1 MVSLPG
7 WTFSDSCPFC
17 HLFILFVFCF
27 FIFVFAL
34 VCLLYF
40 ALLLVVIAV
49 VLCLLSPV
57 CFFSY
62 FLPVV
67 VRAVRCCSLLF
78 STAFVLFASFAL
90 DIQALFGTC
99 CLLSSSVFCFLCAF
113 RLCFVPAV
121 CCRSW
126 LFVFCSLTFAI
137 ASFDLEGNGLC
148 RNDLGRNGKAAT
160 EERRFAGFLCRMD
173 RNGKNE

>member
-17 HLFILFVFCF
+17 HLFILFVFWF

-62 FLPVV
+62 FLLVV
-67 VRAVRCCSLLF
+67 VRAVRCCSLLL
-78 STAFVLFASFAL
+78 LFF
-90 DIQALFGTC
+90 
-99 CLLSSSVFCFLCAF
+99 LLRLLWTF
-113 RLCFVPAV
+113 RLCLVPVA
-121 CCRSW
+121 CCRPLFFVFCAHSGFVLYLLFAVVRGCL

-148 RNDLGRNGKAAT
+148 HNDLGRNGKAAT